1 MKHAALND
9 LVREGL
15 RIRYPRLVPAPWAL
29 QAEVVAPL
37 GHPDTILALPYK
49 VKAATENRSWGFL
62 TRNFPKRLGKLQGSG
77 RFSQQNALFG

>member
-1 MKHAALND
+1 MPRVSWFVTGGIAINLGEAQSAQGDPATPLRCVVAMKHAALND

-37 GHPDTILALPYK
+37 GHPRYDSGITI
-49 VKAATENRSWGFL
+49 
-62 TRNFPKRLGKLQGSG
+62 
-77 RFSQQNALFG
+77 